1 MAQDSTNNNKC
12 ETVQDIESEFHG
24 HEGPPFDS
32 CIACRAAP
40 GTLRPRL
47 ERQSSA
53 LDHYFQEIERT
64 VEYLTRCVDRLK
76 YLREENVGVFDDAR
90 KYHQDRAGEEPL
102 RGWEVRMLAMV
113 GMLRDIQVES
123 PHVAHLNV

>member
-1 MAQDSTNNNKC
+1 MAEDSTNNKNKIAQ
-12 ETVQDIESEFHG
+12 EIESEFPG
-24 HEGPPFDS
+24 HEGPSFDS

-53 LDHYFQEIERT
+53 LDHYFQEIERS

-76 YLREENVGVFDDAR
+76 YLREEDVGVFDDAR
-90 KYHQDRAGEEPL
+90 KYHRDGAGEEPL
-102 RGWEVRMLAMV
+102 RAWEVRMLAMV

-123 PHVAHLNV
+123 PHVAHLNM